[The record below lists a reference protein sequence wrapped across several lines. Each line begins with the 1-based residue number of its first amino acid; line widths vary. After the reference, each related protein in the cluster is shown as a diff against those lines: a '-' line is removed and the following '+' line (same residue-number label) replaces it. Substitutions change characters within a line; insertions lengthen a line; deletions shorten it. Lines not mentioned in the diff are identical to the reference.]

1 MRRIVEISDL
11 PELNSGFQRDY
22 IDEFLMNASRNID
35 YYIDGDKV
43 LNAYYGH
50 VSNYPKGFMVLNPY
64 ASDVNVE
71 EEITDPFPVIS
82 ANFKRV
88 SVKEIEDRLNEDT
101 AYVDTQFKI
110 DDYYSYCGWRL
121 FLFQKIEESMDSLR
135 FFSEHTRDL

>member
-50 VSNYPKGFMVLNPY
+50 VSNYPKGFMVLI
-64 ASDVNVE
+64 E
-71 EEITDPFPVIS
+71 TDKKIGEDGYDWESWDEYMIKSEFII
-82 ANFKRV
+82 
-88 SVKEIEDRLNEDT
+88 KENKENLEVRDRLE
-101 AYVDTQFKI
+101 VGI
-110 DDYYSYCGWRL
+110 
-121 FLFQKIEESMDSLR
+121 
-135 FFSEHTRDL
+135 